1 MQVPLWFRPHW
12 RRCACSPTGWHTS
25 LLDCPGPKLG
35 HSQRAE
41 TGKQGTGIQETPTW
55 VLTKSAGKPSLGGLV
70 EHTGKPS
77 GESMELTRK
86 LPSRVLPIRKS
97 HIRQSNSSSGVPK
110 ADTYGQVPGCWGGAP
125 VIILYI
131 NCGKLTLQFSPGVLY
146 SGAMATFKKFIVSNG
161 YKDSGDSCI
170 S

>member
-1 MQVPLWFRPHW
+1 M
-12 RRCACSPTGWHTS
+12 
-25 LLDCPGPKLG
+25 
-35 HSQRAE
+35 
-41 TGKQGTGIQETPTW
+41 W
-55 VLTKSAGKPSLGGLV
+55 VLTKSAGKPSLSGLV

-97 HIRQSNSSSGVPK
+97 HIRQGNSSSGVPK

-131 NCGKLTLQFSPGVLY
+131 NCGKLTLQFSLGVLY

-170 S
+170 SWFAERVRSSCVQRMAVSVERELFQCCTEFQLHAEAEQAKG